1 MAEENAAQSWRRRMQ
16 RSPFGLLMQRAKAL
30 MQRTQLTCV
39 LMQRAFS
46 ANDRATAR
54 ECPLYLISAKRAALS
69 CKPLH

>member
-1 MAEENAAQSWRRRMQ
+1 MAEENAAQSIR
-16 RSPFGLLMQRAKAL
+16 PANAAAFGL

-54 ECPLYLISAKRAALS
+54 ECPLYLISAKRAALG